1 MRRLLNRLVNWLGA
15 RGWLPRGENHDPT
28 DMH

>member
-1 MRRLLNRLVNWLGA
+1 MPEWIRKLIDWAVA